1 MGYPSFD
8 EEKEILRQQTHHHPL
23 EQITPVMS
31 GDDVLYLQEEIKN
44 VRVDEVLL
52 DYLIEIVAATRNS
65 EMLDTGVSPRGSLA
79 LRRAAQALAFTE
91 DRSYCIADDIKRL
104 VIPVF
109 GHRIAVNSRYSTRN
123 GNGAESDSA
132 LAEIVRSVRVPI

>member
-1 MGYPSFD
+1 
-8 EEKEILRQQTHHHPL
+8 
-23 EQITPVMS
+23 
-31 GDDVLYLQEEIKN
+31 
-44 VRVDEVLL
+44 
-52 DYLIEIVAATRNS
+52 VAATRNS
-65 EMLDTGVSPRGSLA
+65 EMLDIGVSPRGSLA

-91 DRSYCIADDIKRL
+91 DRPYCIADDIKRL

-109 GHRIAVNSRYSTRN
+109 GHRIAVNSRYSSRN